1 MKRNKSFLLLGV
13 LLTLALSAGEVG
25 FALAAPDPFVGAWES
40 IDGDGSYQR
49 LNIGGTGNHYNV
61 FYEDTGATLC
71 GLEPETGEPL
81 YAAQARGAGTV
92 NGNVLEALGLP
103 VYCMAQPIF
112 YVGFDADFYF
122 SYDSSNDTLTDN
134 GGIVWTRV
142 ASANP
147 FVGAW
152 ESIDGDGS
160 YQRLNIGGSGNHYNV
175 FYEDTAA
182 SICGL
187 DPETNE
193 PLYAAQL
200 RGDGTSSGNV
210 LEALGLPLYCM
221 AQPIF
226 YVGFDVDLYFS
237 YDSGSDTLD
246 DGGIVWTR
254 VGN

>member
-1 MKRNKSFLLLGV
+1 MRFMMKRNKSFLLLGV

-25 FALAAPDPFVGAWES
+25 FALAAPD
-40 IDGDGSYQR
+40 
-49 LNIGGTGNHYNV
+49 
-61 FYEDTGATLC
+61 
-71 GLEPETGEPL
+71 
-81 YAAQARGAGTV
+81 
-92 NGNVLEALGLP
+92 
-103 VYCMAQPIF
+103 
-112 YVGFDADFYF
+112 
-122 SYDSSNDTLTDN
+122 
-134 GGIVWTRV
+134 
-142 ASANP
+142 P

-221 AQPIF
+221 AQHIF

-237 YDSGSDTLD
+237 YDSGRDTLD